1 MDNQMDTRTK
11 IVERLIDEKGHSVKS
26 FAREIDIPYTT
37 LRSILKRGIGNS
49 SVDNVIKICK
59 GLGITTE
66 QLQNMAEGDDDAN
79 MTIAA
84 HYDGDWTE
92 EELKQLE
99 NFKNY
104 LKSQRS

>member
-1 MDNQMDTRTK
+1 MENQKDTRTE
-11 IVERLIDEKGHSVKS
+11 IVERLIKEKGHSVKS
-26 FAREIDIPYTT
+26 FARMIDIPYTT

-59 GLGITTE
+59 GLDITTE
-66 QLQNMAEGDDDAN
+66 ELQEMAEGNEDI

-84 HYDGDWTE
+84 HFDGDEWTE

-99 NFKNY
+99 NFKSY
-104 LKSQRS
+104 LKSQRQ